1 MGKVQWEVENWSLII
16 IPPWDETS
24 NFFAGLPEA
33 WTPKGTIEIDCKQ
46 LEEAVS
52 EGDVLT

>member
-1 MGKVQWEVENWSLII
+1 MEFDNYSSLGRNKQI
-16 IPPWDETS
+16 
-24 NFFAGLPEA
+24 FAGLPAA

-52 EGDVLT
+52 EGDALT